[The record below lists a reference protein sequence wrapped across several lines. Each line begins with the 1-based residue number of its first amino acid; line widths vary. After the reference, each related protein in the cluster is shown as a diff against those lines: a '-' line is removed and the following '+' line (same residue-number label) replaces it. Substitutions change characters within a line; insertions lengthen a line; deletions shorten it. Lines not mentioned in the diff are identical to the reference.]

1 MKRPPA
7 GQGPFQRGE
16 RLTAAKLNDVV
27 NAIRPVRAGGRAGIM
42 GDAIVSDET
51 ETAYIRVTGRTGAN
65 YSWTEVYRT
74 PNGTW
79 ANGTRSGNATYDWAI
94 ERNNATVTAGLTV
107 YEAKRSPDTSE
118 WIFDQGGSGGNV
130 NITSG
135 ETVLMILG
143 DYDTYKDCP
152 NVPASPP
159 TAYTDYCNG
168 TRGTELCVPAFA
180 YAVYQRCGYVWN
192 KVGDTRDFGV
202 WANELNGQSFSA
214 WRRFVIPRWGGDI
227 DPATGLPDPAS
238 DCMGVAFLGTG
249 TGSALTCSCPPC
261 LSSPPPNVNLCF
273 SFRTIPR
280 PASPAE
286 CGALVTAMDAASAW
300 DKDYI
305 IPLTAPLG
313 SYCSVTGSSDDGIF
327 TVGWDFNTGS
337 DLECDWGP
345 DVFDPCDPCAGF
357 GRLWASI
364 EVTGGNEPNCGGSG
378 HWTGEF
384 LAKDVCD
391 LLCDCGTGP
400 ITPKVQVFC
409 GGCGNGVSPP
419 AVWNAI
425 EEGSIKLIC
434 CFDEI
439 VDTGGDLSGT
449 VQDLGDGIDI
459 QDQTP

>member
-1 MKRPPA
+1 MKKPPA

-227 DPATGLPDPAS
+227 VPATGLPDPAS

-249 TGSALTCSCPPC
+249 TGSALTCSCPSC
-261 LSSPPPNVNLCF
+261 LLSPPPDVQLCVK
-273 SFRTIPR
+273 FRTPPR
-280 PASPAE
+280 PCPTANGS
-286 CGALVTAMDAASAW
+286 CGYGCGDAFTAMDDANAW
-300 DKDYI
+300 DKEFI
-305 IPLTAPLG
+305 IPLTKPYCGPLDSTPDG
-313 SYCSVTGSSDDGIF
+313 LFTFEWQFGTGFS
-327 TVGWDFNTGS
+327 
-337 DLECDWGP
+337 LECDWGP
-345 DVFDPCDPCAGF
+345 DVFDPCDPCSHWGVLFASLSINAGNF
-357 GRLWASI
+357 A
-364 EVTGGNEPNCGGSG
+364 NCGGAGIWRAEYKAS
-378 HWTGEF
+378 
-384 LAKDVCD
+384 DVCN
-391 LLCDCGTGP
+391 LLCDCSAPPLRPRFEKPCNGCDNGTSAFHFVISESIELVCCPTGVADSAMSLP
-400 ITPKVQVFC
+400 DTVAD
-409 GGCGNGVSPP
+409 NG
-419 AVWNAI
+419 
-425 EEGSIKLIC
+425 
-434 CFDEI
+434 
-439 VDTGGDLSGT
+439 SGLT
-449 VQDLGDGIDI
+449 LE
-459 QDQTP
+459 DQTA